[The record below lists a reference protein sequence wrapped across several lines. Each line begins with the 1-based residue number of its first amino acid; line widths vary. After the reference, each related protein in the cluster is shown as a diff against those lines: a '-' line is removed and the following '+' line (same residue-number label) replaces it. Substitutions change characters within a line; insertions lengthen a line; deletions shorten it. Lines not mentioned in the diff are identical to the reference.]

1 MKHPGLLT
9 GIVMTQQTTFNATL
23 MVEIA
28 VYPLLTHNIVKTVIA
43 LVGANMVR
51 NMWEM
56 VIVMM
61 SQIIKIATMMVEI
74 VVKSIDGLV
83 MDTAMMQQIMV
94 CVNLM
99 VVIAV

>member
-1 MKHPGLLT
+1 MKPPGLLT
-9 GIVMTQQTTFNATL
+9 GIVMTQQTTSNATL

-28 VYPLLTHNIVKTVIA
+28 VYPILTHNFVKTVIV
-43 LVGANMVR
+43 LVGANMLR
-51 NMWEM
+51 GWEM

-74 VVKSIDGLV
+74 VVKSISGLV

-99 VVIAV
+99 VVIVV